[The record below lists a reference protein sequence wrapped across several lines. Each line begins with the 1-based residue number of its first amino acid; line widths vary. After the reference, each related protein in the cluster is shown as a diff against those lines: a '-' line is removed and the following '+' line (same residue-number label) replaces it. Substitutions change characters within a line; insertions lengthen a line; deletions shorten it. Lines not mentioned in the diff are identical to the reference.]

1 MPLPFPPHLVA
12 AWYERQVEVRFDAN
26 QTLHSLEIAAQR
38 IHPEAACQ
46 IVNDG
51 NDYICYLV
59 KRDLNAYKHVP
70 LMGTTMSKPLP
81 PRDETIAERFLDLVK
96 EANSQQKPTIT
107 KPSDVISV
115 MTITETCISSGVAV
129 GLAWYIHDIAHVALA
144 AAFAILF
151 YLRSDAINESVL
163 RISHKYYN

>member
-12 AWYERQVEVRFDAN
+12 AWYQRQVEVRFDAN

-81 PRDETIAERFLDLVK
+81 PRDETIAERFLDLEGSEFSAK
-96 EANSQQKPTIT
+96 THDNEALRRDFSYDDHRNMHQL
-107 KPSDVISV
+107 
-115 MTITETCISSGVAV
+115 GVAV
-129 GLAWYIHDIAHVALA
+129 GLAW
-144 AAFAILF
+144 
-151 YLRSDAINESVL
+151 
-163 RISHKYYN
+163 